1 MNVTCRIRK
10 QNDQSLP
17 TARSFSAVA
26 GEAPADRPVDLFRVR
41 GLSDLARALGAL
53 PAAVQVVIWLFVIVC
68 VGLGWLG
75 SKPPEGIY
83 VILARVFTIYYFAFF
98 LMILPLLGIFEKT
111 NPVPNSI
118 SESVLGAKV

>member
-41 GLSDLARALGAL
+41 GLSDPTEFELLVDFRSHPYADARGPARHGHRAGNALNPPCRSRLQVDRKHHARRQLWLA
-53 PAAVQVVIWLFVIVC
+53 
-68 VGLGWLG
+68 
-75 SKPPEGIY
+75 
-83 VILARVFTIYYFAFF
+83 IYYFAFF
-98 LMILPLLGIFEKT
+98 
-111 NPVPNSI
+111 
-118 SESVLGAKV
+118 